1 MMKSLLSMKRPVFR
15 LALVG
20 AISVLLLGALAP
32 EALGAASPTPTP
44 KKTTTTPTPAPKKVD
59 SHGQKEPAEK
69 VQVGQAP
76 SRANVSLNAR
86 IQAAVRFVNTASL
99 AVTNC
104 DSSIGGTAPV
114 CVYDLWARSGS
125 VTPGAA
131 PGLASPMPIWGFTL
145 DDEGQG
151 EVPGPILILR
161 HGQTLRIRLHNQ
173 LSTAAGNV
181 SLEIPASS
189 VTPDM
194 AGIARGNTKTYDFSG
209 LQPGTYLYQAG
220 PTPDAPRQ
228 ILMGLSGIIIVR
240 PDGYVTT
247 NTSAY
252 GTSGQFQAETTLQV
266 N

>member
-1 MMKSLLSMKRPVFR
+1 MMKSLLSLKRPAFR

-44 KKTTTTPTPAPKKVD
+44 KKSTTAPTPAPKKVD

-69 VQVGQAP
+69 VQVGQAAR
-76 SRANVSLNAR
+76 RANVSLNNR
-86 IQAAVRFVNTASL
+86 IQAAVRSFNTASL

-114 CVYDLWARSGS
+114 CIYDLWARSGS
-125 VTPGAA
+125 VTPSAA
-131 PGLASPMPIWGFTL
+131 PGLTSPMPIWGFTL
-145 DDEGQG
+145 DEEGQAQ
-151 EVPGPILILR
+151 VPGPVLILR

-189 VTPDM
+189 VTPDT
-194 AGIARGNTKTYDFSG
+194 AGRPRGDTQTH
-209 LQPGTYLYQAG
+209 TA
-220 PTPDAPRQ
+220 
-228 ILMGLSGIIIVR
+228 
-240 PDGYVTT
+240 
-247 NTSAY
+247 
-252 GTSGQFQAETTLQV
+252 
-266 N
+266 